1 MILKVELTQPD
12 LEMAVRL
19 FLKHE
24 HGLNI
29 PPEGDILFWT
39 IQPENGIPQTMATYD
54 VERETWRTNTTMEP

>member
-54 VERETWRTNTTMEP
+54 VELET